1 MNLDL
6 VNNIVNDM
14 KNNKLV
20 QSFIKELQNYLE
32 SSISK
37 NSYINIEKEDIP
49 LVNPT
54 HNGNKITAK
63 YRDKMYTK
71 RAHILNNY
79 EKQTLDKGK
88 MYYIYDK
95 NSKMPD
101 GYNLCICEEGNSHTV
116 IEKSKDDLPNGVK
129 IGSVLR
135 MAEDDFILDEEAT
148 KEISQEIYKMKDEL
162 LKEQTKFLES
172 KRIEG
177 HIYEMSENSG
187 DRAWL
192 YDITNES
199 SNGIEGVEEIDF
211 PKELLKDGIEGDL
224 FIYENGKYQKYLNKK
239 KRSRI

>member
-6 VNNIVNDM
+6 INNITNDI

-49 LVNPT
+49 LINA
-54 HNGNKITAK
+54 NGYENKITAK
-63 YRDKMYTK
+63 YRDKMYIE
-71 RAHILNNY
+71 RAHILNTY
-79 EKQTLDKGK
+79 AKQTSDKGK

-95 NSKMPD
+95 NSKMPN
-101 GYNLCICEEGNSHTV
+101 GYNLCICEEGNSHTI
-116 IEKSKDDLPNGVK
+116 IEKNKNDLPNGVK

-135 MAEDDFILDEEAT
+135 KSENDFILDEKAT
-148 KEISQEIYKMKDEL
+148 KEISQKIYKMKDKL
-162 LKEQTKFLES
+162 LKEQKKFLES

-187 DRAWL
+187 DRVWL

-199 SNGIEGVEEIDF
+199 INGIEGVEEIEF
-211 PKELLKDGIEGDL
+211 PKELLKDGQEGDL
-224 FIYENGKYQKYLNKK
+224 FVYKNGKYQKYL
-239 KRSRI
+239 